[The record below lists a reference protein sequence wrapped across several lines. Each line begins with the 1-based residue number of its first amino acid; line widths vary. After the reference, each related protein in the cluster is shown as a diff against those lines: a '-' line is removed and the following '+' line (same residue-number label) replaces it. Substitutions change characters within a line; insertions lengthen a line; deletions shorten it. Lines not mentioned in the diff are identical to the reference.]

1 MDYLIIHITI
11 NFLDE
16 VTKIWRKALA
26 AFTGSIWAVVQVLI
40 SVRHPHSKAAL
51 LFAGYCIIAV
61 LMAAIAVGTCRLRR
75 VLRGTLVL
83 YIVSF
88 VTAGACY
95 AIYNYSLTGYI
106 IESNML
112 SKGQL
117 IAGIFIII
125 AVKNLMKILIRVRRK
140 YQNNIYHIRLKI
152 KDQYV
157 YLRGLCDTG
166 NVLVDPYT
174 GKNVHIVTATV
185 LKNILNKGERDIRCR
200 LVPYNSVGQSRGLL
214 PVIDA
219 ECMEIYEDD
228 RVIFKDTAVIGIY
241 KGELSGSDLYD
252 ALINAAVFKC
262 N

>member
-16 VTKIWRKALA
+16 VTKIWRKILA
-26 AFTGSIWAVVQVLI
+26 AFMGSVWAVFDVLI
-40 SVRHPHSKAAL
+40 SVKHPHSKGFL
-51 LFAGYCIIAV
+51 MLISYCIVAV
-61 LMAAIAVGTCRLRR
+61 IMVAIAVGTCKLRR
-75 VLRGTLVL
+75 VFRGTLVM

-106 IESNML
+106 FRSNML
-112 SKGQL
+112 SEGEL
-117 IAGIFIII
+117 IAGIAVTF
-125 AVKNLMKILIRVRRK
+125 AVKAAMKVFITVRKK
-140 YQNNIYHIRLKI
+140 YQNNIYHIKLKI
-152 KDQYV
+152 KGKCV

-174 GKNVHIVTATV
+174 GKNVHIVTTSALGDI
-185 LKNILNKGERDIRCR
+185 LKKGEKDIRCR
-200 LVPYNSVGQSRGLL
+200 LVPYNSVGHSYGLL

-219 ECMEIYEDD
+219 ECMEIYENDKM
-228 RVIFKDTAVIGIY
+228 IFKDTAVIGIY
-241 KGELSGSDLYD
+241 KGELSGSDSYD
-252 ALINAAVFKC
+252 ALINAAVLKC